1 MITIPLL
8 HYCYTTTEFIIA
20 AGAIIMSIAV
30 ANWLV

>member
-1 MITIPLL
+1 MHPYYYIL
-8 HYCYTTTEFIIA
+8 HVEFIIA